1 MSSDDDPTSMRRRT
15 VLKGICAAGVLGAGS
30 AAVTAYSSTDG
41 NQEIAERTARLAADS
56 IGGSSEFD
64 DWRAE
69 GVASPELFYAR
80 VRDGSG
86 TRAKYIPSAW
96 AFPVERGAENVGYIA
111 VDAAGSGTSVLT
123 FGRSTAPQRRLES
136 AQRVARD
143 RDRTTNGRF
152 LYHSGVKFGV
162 ETTDERIVDLRGQW
176 LSHIS
181 SLERPEHLRAGYRSE
196 DDGDDAQDWSGDT
209 DDEISGVPN
218 WTESDSGGG
227 SSTEIGTGDDEWN
240 EWDGCSPIAASMAI
254 GFHEDIS
261 ESDDDDRESLIDR
274 LHKKM
279 NTNDEGGTRPNDIDG
294 AIDKYDAGEH
304 DYNGTNRHH
313 EEKGNIK
320 DAVGNDNPCLLNMWK
335 GPYTDDY
342 DEEIIGHSVTVV
354 GYRTTSSGMR
364 HKVHNGYNE
373 SPDRVKQGNW
383 RDAMITRIKKS
394 EQKSHVEPFQ
404 RVLSVYSLPSRMQA
418 VR

>member
-1 MSSDDDPTSMRRRT
+1 MNMSSDDDPTSMRRRT

-240 EWDGCSPIAASMAI
+240 EWDGCSPI
-254 GFHEDIS
+254 GFDG
-261 ESDDDDRESLIDR
+261 DR
-274 LHKKM
+274 LP
-279 NTNDEGGTRPNDIDG
+279 R
-294 AIDKYDAGEH
+294 
-304 DYNGTNRHH
+304 
-313 EEKGNIK
+313 
-320 DAVGNDNPCLLNMWK
+320 
-335 GPYTDDY
+335 
-342 DEEIIGHSVTVV
+342 GH
-354 GYRTTSSGMR
+354 
-364 HKVHNGYNE
+364 
-373 SPDRVKQGNW
+373 
-383 RDAMITRIKKS
+383 
-394 EQKSHVEPFQ
+394 Q
-404 RVLSVYSLPSRMQA
+404 RE
-418 VR
+418 